1 MTALK
6 IITIILFVLLTIVTV
21 KIHPEMHQP
30 MRIEPAN
37 FKLVRES
44 DLLNYKEQMPIA
56 KAASEP
62 KQIEIKTEEPASSQ
76 TKYANTYSNPVQEK
90 EKIVYNPP
98 SPKKTQ
104 TQTQQNDDTMNQLE
118 MLQHLLN
125 QVEQQEQ
132 QQPAEPPKT
141 AQQKPAVP
149 KPVQTQKPKTT
160 FNNPYMSE
168 QEEIIAWNKWRSD
181 IQNKIMV
188 DSKIDYAPLGTM
200 FLFSCVVDKYG
211 NVSNI
216 KAWSSNP
223 SFSSVAKNNVKPAI
237 ANLQGKPILRFPRGT
252 QRTTTVFNGAFLI
265 GIEDRFSTP
274 GDYAD
279 FERIMRSGQ

>member
-21 KIHPEMHQP
+21 SIHPEMHQP

-44 DLLNYKEQMPIA
+44 DLLNYKEQMPVA
-56 KAASEP
+56 KVTSQP
-62 KQIEIKTEEPASSQ
+62 KEIQVNTEEPSSSQ
-76 TKYANTYSNPVQEK
+76 TKYVNTYSNPTKEK

-104 TQTQQNDDTMNQLE
+104 TKDEDTMNQLE

-125 QVEQQEQ
+125 QVEQSEQ
-132 QQPAEPPKT
+132 PVEKPKT
-141 AQQKPAVP
+141 AEPKPAVP

-160 FNNPYMSE
+160 FKNPYMSE

-181 IQNKIMV
+181 IQNQIMV
-188 DSKIDYAPLGTM
+188 DSNIDYAPLGTM
-200 FLFSCVVDKYG
+200 FLFSCVIDKYG

-223 SFSSVAKNNVKPAI
+223 SFTSVAKNNVKPAI
-237 ANLQGKPILRFPRGT
+237 ARLQGKPILKFPRGT

-279 FERIMRSGQ
+279 FERIMR